1 MFNAY
6 FTTERI
12 MRKKIGLRGL
22 CIFFVCQYIDF
33 NQIIS
38 NHITSPD
45 NNHPVVDWVIH
56 IQPFQRVTKIKRLK
70 KLNYS
75 HKITYF

>member
-33 NQIIS
+33 NQNIS
-38 NHITSPD
+38 NHITSPG

-70 KLNYS
+70 RLNYS

>member
-12 MRKKIGLRGL
+12 MRKKTGLRGL
-22 CIFFVCQYIDF
+22 CIFFVCQYINF
-33 NQIIS
+33 NQNIS
-38 NHITSPD
+38 NHITNPG
-45 NNHPVVDWVIH
+45 NNHPVVDWSIH

-70 KLNYS
+70 N
-75 HKITYF
+75 